1 MNRPPSPEQQA
12 VLDRIAAQRE
22 RLRARRAARRQL
34 AAQAAA
40 AAAAGPQAGTPWL
53 AKAIVFV
60 REHPSVL
67 AAAAGAVLATGPRRV
82 LRWAGVVLP
91 LVLRARRR

>member
-34 AAQAAA
+34 AAAQAAA
-40 AAAAGPQAGTPWL
+40 AGSQAGTPWF
-53 AKAIVFV
+53 AKAIVFA

-67 AAAAGAVLATGPRRV
+67 AAAAGAALATGPRRV
-82 LRWAGVVLP
+82 LRWAGLVLP

>member
-1 MNRPPSPEQQA
+1 MNRPPSPEQQV

-34 AAQAAA
+34 AAAQAAA
-40 AAAAGPQAGTPWL
+40 AAAGSQAGTPWF
-53 AKAIVFV
+53 AKAIVFA

-67 AAAAGAVLATGPRRV
+67 AAAAGAALATGPRRV
-82 LRWAGVVLP
+82 LRWAGLVLP